1 MKRFIGLSLTFLF
14 IFSGTLLLVSCA
26 KKAVQTEPS
35 MQTEQEMSE
44 EGNSNAEEMED
55 QQTMGDKDIE
65 EERLAAEEARMQ
77 AEEEASAARDKFA
90 SEDIYFDFDSAA
102 ILNSGQ
108 GILQEKAQ
116 YLNDNPDAVAVI
128 EGHCDERGTDAYNL
142 ALGERRADAV
152 KDYLVNL
159 GIDPERMST
168 ISYGEERPID
178 PSKTEAAWTKNRRAH
193 LYIDTYR

>member
-1 MKRFIGLSLTFLF
+1 MKRFIGLSLAFLF
-14 IFSGTLLLVSCA
+14 ILSGTLLFVSCA
-26 KKAVQTEPS
+26 KKAVQSEPS

-44 EGNSNAEEMED
+44 EGDSNAEEMED
-55 QQTMGDKDIE
+55 QQTMEKKDLE
-65 EERLAAEEARMQ
+65 EERLATEQAKMQ
-77 AEEEASAARDKFA
+77 AEQAASAAKDKFA
-90 SEDIYFDFDSAA
+90 SEDIHFDFDSAA
-102 ILNSGQ
+102 IVDSAQ
-108 GILQEKAQ
+108 DILQEKAQ
-116 YLNDNPDAVAVI
+116 YLNDNPGAVAVI

-159 GIDPERMST
+159 GIDSGRLST

-178 PSKTEAAWTKNRRAH
+178 PGKTEAAWVKNRRAH

>member
-1 MKRFIGLSLTFLF
+1 MKRFLGLSLAFLF
-14 IFSGTLLLVSCA
+14 ILSGTLLFVSCA
-26 KKAVQTEPS
+26 KKAVQSEPS

-44 EGNSNAEEMED
+44 EGTGSAEEMED
-55 QQTMGDKDIE
+55 QKTMNDKDIE
-65 EERLAAEEARMQ
+65 EERLAAEQAKMQ
-77 AEEEASAARDKFA
+77 AEQEASAARDKFA
-90 SEDIYFDFDSAA
+90 SEDIHFNFDSTA
-102 ILNSGQ
+102 ILDSAQ
-108 GILQEKAQ
+108 AILQEKAQ
-116 YLNDNPDAVAVI
+116 YLNDNPDADAVI

-159 GIDPERMST
+159 GVDSERLST

-178 PSKTEAAWTKNRRAH
+178 PGKNEAAWAKNRRAH

>member
-1 MKRFIGLSLTFLF
+1 MKRFIGLSLAFLF
-14 IFSGTLLLVSCA
+14 ILSGTLLFVSCA
-26 KKAVQTEPS
+26 KKAVQSEPS

-44 EGNSNAEEMED
+44 EGNGNAEEMED
-55 QQTMGDKDIE
+55 QQKMGNKALE
-65 EERLAAEEARMQ
+65 EERLAAEQAKMQ
-77 AEEEASAARDKFA
+77 AEQEASAAKDKFA
-90 SEDIYFDFDSAA
+90 SEDIHFDFDSAA
-102 ILNSGQ
+102 IGDSDQ

-116 YLNDNPDAVAVI
+116 YLNDNPNALAVI

-159 GIDPERMST
+159 GIDSGRLST

-178 PSKTEAAWTKNRRAH
+178 PGKSETAWAKNRRAH